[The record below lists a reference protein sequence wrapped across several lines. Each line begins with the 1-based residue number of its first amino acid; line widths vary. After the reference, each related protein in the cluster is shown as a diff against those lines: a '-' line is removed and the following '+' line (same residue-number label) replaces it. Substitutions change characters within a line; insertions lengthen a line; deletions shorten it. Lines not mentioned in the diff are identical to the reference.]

1 MKKLLQLGLMIYFL
15 SGTLYVTDNYKNFQQ
30 ALLLFS
36 FLIIIFVYIFSHKKK
51 SSIFWNDIF
60 HFIFVIFL
68 FLSAVYNHD
77 TKNYFGSICMLMIYI
92 IICCMLSKIKILDP
106 MKIYYSIIYVHIILF
121 IYSIIKCGLSMT
133 KYQGIFG
140 NPNSLGGVAVALFTI
155 NLGILAS
162 KISDYLLGKDI
173 KLKNIFIDVFCL
185 FFWIFFVIISSSRT
199 SFITVIVLLL
209 FTSIYLF
216 KKIFYSKYKIR
227 VITLK
232 RVFILMFIFTFI
244 INIIYNFTSIKDVI
258 QLSIFNKFEMKSAN
272 ITDGRSERWIMV
284 LNEINAL
291 GHGSKHYK
299 LAPHNTFISLLGQY
313 GIFAVF
319 FYILFLINSLKISLR
334 FIKINNCYNFL
345 PFLSITSFICLSMG
359 ESMMLKTNMLL
370 IYFSLSTIQINQLE
384 RS

>member
-1 MKKLLQLGLMIYFL
+1 M
-15 SGTLYVTDNYKNFQQ
+15 
-30 ALLLFS
+30 
-36 FLIIIFVYIFSHKKK
+36 
-51 SSIFWNDIF
+51 
-60 HFIFVIFL
+60 
-68 FLSAVYNHD
+68 
-77 TKNYFGSICMLMIYI
+77 
-92 IICCMLSKIKILDP
+92 
-106 MKIYYSIIYVHIILF
+106 
-121 IYSIIKCGLSMT
+121 
-133 KYQGIFG
+133 
-140 NPNSLGGVAVALFTI
+140 
-155 NLGILAS
+155 
-162 KISDYLLGKDI
+162 
-173 KLKNIFIDVFCL
+173 
-185 FFWIFFVIISSSRT
+185 IISSSRT

>member
-15 SGTLYVTDNYKNFQQ
+15 SGTLYVTDNYKSFQQ

-36 FLIIIFVYIFSHKKK
+36 FLIIIFVYIFSHTKKRL
-51 SSIFWNDIF
+51 IFWNDIF

-68 FLSAVYNHD
+68 FLSAFYNHD
-77 TKNYFGSICMLMIYI
+77 TKNFFGSICMLMIYI

-121 IYSIIKCGLSMT
+121 IYSIIKYGLSMT

-209 FTSIYLF
+209 FTSVYLF
-216 KKIFYSKYKIR
+216 KKIFYLRYKIR

-232 RVFILMFIFTFI
+232 RIFILIFIFTFI
-244 INIIYNFTSIKDVI
+244 IIILYNFTSIKDVI